1 MNNPCSGINQSTKA
15 WKIALFLFA
24 ISFLVLGYLGALPPS
39 PGRTA
44 AAQIATVVYFGFF
57 LAMPFYTKWEKTK
70 PVPDRVSYT
79 TVIVERAGE
88 AKSAVPFGEVDKARM
103 TAQ

>member
-1 MNNPCSGINQSTKA
+1 
-15 WKIALFLFA
+15 
-24 ISFLVLGYLGALPPS
+24 
-39 PGRTA
+39 
-44 AAQIATVVYFGFF
+44 
-57 LAMPFYTKWEKTK
+57 MPFYTKWEKTK

-79 TVIVERAGE
+79 TVIVEHAGE